1 MKTVWIRADASSSI
15 GAGHITRCIALAE
28 ELREA
33 GVSARF
39 ICRKLEGDLV
49 AFINKHGF
57 VAETISGDPADW
69 TLLEDASKTCDI
81 ISKYGGK
88 ADWVIVDL
96 PENSLEMDSALRSVT
111 QNILAIDD
119 HADRKRDCDIIVNP
133 HFFPPAEQK
142 YKTLTPPDCVTL
154 AGLRHALVR
163 SEFRR
168 ARQKGLDK
176 RDNEVKRILVS
187 FGGSDCAGLPDKVI
201 EALLPLGAKGV
212 EVDMIISSGYRDSKN
227 SASYDGVN
235 IRFHNF
241 VEDMVNITA
250 KADIVIGAYGVSTAE
265 RMLLGAP
272 SIIIT
277 ISESQVALA
286 KILAEAG
293 YAVYLGSGHDVTPDK
308 IASAVNRLKD
318 DPYTLRSISRT
329 IMERVDGLGAR
340 RVVKQMG
347 FEN

>member
-39 ICRKLEGDLV
+39 ICRKLEGDLI
-49 AFINKHGF
+49 AFINKRGF
-57 VAETISGDPADW
+57 VAETMAGDSGDW
-69 TLLEDASKTCDI
+69 TLLEDASKTCAVI
-81 ISKYGGK
+81 EKYGGE
-88 ADWVIVDL
+88 ADWVIIDL
-96 PENSLEMDSALRSVT
+96 LDNGIEMDSALRSVAR
-111 QNILAIDD
+111 NILAIDD

-133 HFFPPAEQK
+133 HFFPSAEQK

-163 SEFRR
+163 SEFRK
-168 ARQKGLDK
+168 ARQEGLNK
-176 RDNEVKRILVS
+176 RNNEIKRILVS

-201 EALLPLGAKGV
+201 EALLPFGKAGIK
-212 EVDMIISSGYRDSKN
+212 VDMIMGFGDHDSNSSVD
-227 SASYDGVN
+227 YDGAN
-235 IRFHNF
+235 ITFHSF
-241 VEDMVNITA
+241 VDDMVSITE
-250 KADIVIGAYGVSTAE
+250 KADIVIGAYGVSTME

-277 ISESQVALA
+277 ISESQMALA
-286 KILAEAG
+286 RILAEAG

-308 IASAVNRLKD
+308 IAGAINRLKD
-318 DPYTLRSISRT
+318 DPYTLRFISKT
-329 IMERVDGLGAR
+329 IMERVDGLGAK

-347 FEN
+347 L